1 MQFPT
6 KFVKAQ
12 TCLITSKTDTEVTEY
27 GMNTV
32 VAKRGNPH
40 KWVIDFTTPPLNHE
54 LARELGAFLDS
65 LDGRY
70 ETFTLPCPLRFM
82 GGTDTFQT
90 SALGS
95 TGDNSIIVSGLPTST
110 VDALKAGDYVKFDGH
125 DKVYKII
132 QNADSDT
139 SGLATM
145 YVHPRL
151 QSIVPPST
159 TVSEAVFS
167 LRMRKDDLSL
177 SLSAKTGLTPVKVSA
192 IEA

>member
-12 TCLITSKTDTEVTEY
+12 TCMITSKTDTEVTTY

-40 KWVIDFTTPPLNHE
+40 KWVVDFATPPMQHE
-54 LARELGAFLDS
+54 AARELGAFLDS

-70 ETFTLPCPLRFM
+70 ETFTLTCPLPFL
-82 GGTDTFQT
+82 GGTATFQT
-90 SALGS
+90 GSLGGQ
-95 TGDNSIIVSGLPTST
+95 GDNSISVTGLPADEI
-110 VDALKAGDYVKFDGH
+110 DALKAGDFIKFNGH
-125 DKVYKII
+125 DKVYKIV
-132 QNADSDT
+132 QNADSNG

-145 YVHPRL
+145 YFHPRL
-151 QSIVPPST
+151 QAIVAPST
-159 TVSEAVFS
+159 AITEAVFS

-177 SLSAKTGLTPVKVSA
+177 SLSAKTGLTPVKISA